1 MARSRGGRRRS
12 RRSRR
17 GGSLPVYVGRLLAAF
32 LVAVLVGTVLTHVT
46 GLDQDSV
53 RMLAALAAGVSL
65 GRGWPR

>member
-1 MARSRGGRRRS
+1 M
-12 RRSRR
+12 
-17 GGSLPVYVGRLLAAF
+17 YVGRLLAAF